1 MKRIIALWMACVL
14 LLGTVACTKNPP
26 VETTQS
32 VTQPTT
38 SVVTLPKMVTV
49 TLDANGGN
57 CEMKEILLSE
67 TSRYG
72 QLPEATREGYVFL
85 GWFSAKEAG
94 AAVTQDTPLLTG
106 ENHTLYAQ
114 WKLRTEFT
122 VTFDPNG
129 GRISPYAQ
137 TMSVSVDQAYGILP
151 EPIREGYRF
160 LGWYTQPE
168 EGDLVSQD
176 TVLTEGKDH
185 TLYAHWEYDAE
196 SYWTH
201 LLRSRVQSIPQCRRV
216 VVYLEK
222 TSNYKT
228 YLNSAL
234 LTGAGAINPA
244 EGRSS
249 ETVTDDWI
257 MAQNPYVV
265 VKLTTD
271 IYMGIANK
279 LSMEK
284 RIGEDWE
291 IYVFPVSAVNGI
303 EKVQMYYQLQLA
315 KILYPEYFADIDLKA
330 VAAELGLTPK
340 IHY

>member
-1 MKRIIALWMACVL
+1 
-14 LLGTVACTKNPP
+14 
-26 VETTQS
+26 
-32 VTQPTT
+32 
-38 SVVTLPKMVTV
+38 V
-49 TLDANGGN
+49 TLDANGGS
-57 CEMKEILLSE
+57 CQIRELLLAE
-67 TSRYG
+67 DGCYG
-72 QLPEATREGYVFL
+72 NLPEAVMEGYVFL
-85 GWFSAKEAG
+85 GWFTAKEAG
-94 AAVTQDTPLLTG
+94 TAVGQDTLLVTG

-114 WKLRTEFT
+114 WKLQTEFT

-129 GRISPYAQ
+129 GRVSPYMQ
-137 TMSVSVDQAYGILP
+137 IMSVTVEQAYGTMP

-168 EGDLVSQD
+168 EGELITAD

-185 TLYAHWEYDAE
+185 VLYAHWEYDAE
-196 SYWTH
+196 SYWTYV
-201 LLRSRVQSIPQCRRV
+201 LRNRVQNIPQCRRV

-228 YLNSAL
+228 YLNSTL
-234 LTGAGAINPA
+234 LAGAGAINPA
-244 EGRSS
+244 EVLKS
-249 ETVTDDWI
+249 ETVTDEWI

-265 VKLTTD
+265 IKLTTD

-291 IYVFPVSAVNGI
+291 IYVFPISAINGI
-303 EKVQMYYQLQLA
+303 AKVQMYYQLQLA
-315 KILYPEYFADIDLKA
+315 KILYPEYFADIDLNA
-330 VAAELGLTPK
+330 VAKELGLRPK

>member
-1 MKRIIALWMACVL
+1 V
-14 LLGTVACTKNPP
+14 G
-26 VETTQS
+26 
-32 VTQPTT
+32 
-38 SVVTLPKMVTV
+38 
-49 TLDANGGN
+49 
-57 CEMKEILLSE
+57 
-67 TSRYG
+67 
-72 QLPEATREGYVFL
+72 
-85 GWFSAKEAG
+85 
-94 AAVTQDTPLLTG
+94 QDTLLVTG

-114 WKLRTEFT
+114 WKLQTEFT

-129 GRISPYAQ
+129 GRVSPYMQ
-137 TMSVSVDQAYGILP
+137 IMSVTVEQAYGTMP

-168 EGDLVSQD
+168 EGELITAD

-185 TLYAHWEYDAE
+185 VLYAHWEYDAE
-196 SYWTH
+196 SYWTYV
-201 LLRSRVQSIPQCRRV
+201 LRNRVQNIPQCRRV

-228 YLNSAL
+228 YLNSTL
-234 LTGAGAINPA
+234 LAGAGAINPA
-244 EGRSS
+244 EVLKS
-249 ETVTDDWI
+249 ETVTDEWI

-265 VKLTTD
+265 IKLTTD

-315 KILYPEYFADIDLKA
+315 KILYPEYFADIDLNA
-330 VAAELGLTPK
+330 VAKELGLRPK